1 MKSSNEQCPE
11 KGEGYLDTDTQGIRP
26 CEAPRVK
33 KEAEKAGNS
42 WDHQKPEEARKDS
55 CLELAE
61 SMGLLTTWF
70 WNSGLQNS
78 ERIFLLCSANQVCG
92 NLGNKYSNLGL
103 Y

>member
-1 MKSSNEQCPE
+1 M
-11 KGEGYLDTDTQGIRP
+11 DTDTQGIRHVKP
-26 CEAPRVK
+26 HVLK
-33 KEAEKAGNS
+33 KEAEKVGNS

-78 ERIFLLCSANQVCG
+78 ERIFLLCSANQVRG